1 MFETVENCGIGKF
14 VSYGEWIHPD
24 RVIDS
29 YEIILVTK
37 GEVYI
42 KEDGVEYHLLPDDV
56 LVLHP
61 NRRHMG
67 YKSSTDTE
75 FFWMH
80 WRGEATLC
88 DGGKCRKIED
98 TYTILLYLRQL
109 LNARI
114 MQKGAEYINY
124 LTRLVLLEVSLSSS
138 NTNIANPTA
147 EKVAAWIKANCT
159 RGITDTATA
168 DYFGYNVD
176 YLNRLFK
183 SCFKK
188 TIKQYI
194 NEKRIEFIKALM
206 LTENL
211 PLKEIAARAGFSE
224 YKYFLKFFKY
234 HEKTTPKNFYKE
246 HAYVYINSR

>member
-1 MFETVENCGIGKF
+1 MFESVENCGIGKF

-29 YEIILVTK
+29 YEIIFVTK

-56 LVLHP
+56 LILHP
-61 NRRHMG
+61 NLRHLG
-67 YKSSTDTE
+67 YKSSSDTE

-124 LTRLVLLEVSLSSS
+124 LTRLVCL
-138 NTNIANPTA
+138 
-147 EKVAAWIKANCT
+147 
-159 RGITDTATA
+159 R
-168 DYFGYNVD
+168 
-176 YLNRLFK
+176 
-183 SCFKK
+183 
-188 TIKQYI
+188 
-194 NEKRIEFIKALM
+194 
-206 LTENL
+206 
-211 PLKEIAARAGFSE
+211 
-224 YKYFLKFFKY
+224 
-234 HEKTTPKNFYKE
+234 
-246 HAYVYINSR
+246 